1 MEITWIPISWDMFNP
16 LGLHFIRQRG
26 KSKRPVYMASSF
38 IGLDTETSKIVEE
51 DTAWLYQWCFSYPKG
66 NGERWLVYGRRPS
79 ELAEALVKVVSKNK
93 LHMVAGRTIPVYIH
107 NLSYDYTYIK
117 DYIKL
122 YFKQSFSADLVEEQ
136 SKLLAIA
143 PHKILSWEICG
154 LVFKCSFRLTGKSLD
169 QWSKELGTH
178 ERKLVGAIDYEE
190 IRYQDSKLNR
200 MDWRYMFGDVKTLDE
215 SIILQLKK
223 WKDTLKTIPLTV
235 TGYVRRETR
244 REYKKDPKNR
254 EQFKKKALNLHVYRL
269 LRKEFAG
276 GLTHGNRYYANK
288 TLRAGKTQYKTL
300 ENIWKIIEDFGHGD
314 FISHYPTQELT
325 KGMPV
330 SPFRLYHEHSFRGS
344 IMSLQDLQKLA
355 EKYCILATITISRLE
370 IRKGVTLPYAQA
382 SKFRAGRIDSLE
394 MIEDNGRVLK
404 MLNGHTKIV
413 VNEHDLKW
421 LMKQYTFDYLVDE
434 VYIAERGPC
443 PDFLQNTIRKF
454 MKDKS
459 KYKKEEKHLLKDG
472 FSEIDPV
479 VIAKHLDL
487 MISKG
492 LLNGIYGMMA
502 TDPIRESWLESD
514 TGLWSREPMTEE
526 EYEKKLQEFFD
537 NENNFAN
544 YELGCWTTS
553 AARDQLMDF
562 VECVGY
568 DHFVYADTDSI
579 FYISDDETRA
589 KLKAKN
595 EELMKLNEANHY
607 YIELDGKKEY
617 VNQFEDE
624 GEDIR
629 SFRFLHA
636 KCYAYEAMEEVTVK
650 DKKTKEEK
658 KVNKL
663 QLHTTIAGVKQ
674 IGRNGNN
681 RVKELGSID
690 NLEGDKK
697 FYDCGGTSCTYITGL
712 PDIVDINGHVTET
725 ASAAIIK
732 NVDKTLTA
740 EINLGCDM
748 IRFMKEDIND

>member
-1 MEITWIPISWDMFNP
+1 MDIKWYPINWKDFRP
-16 LGLHFIRQRG
+16 LALHFMRQRG
-26 KSKRPVYMASSF
+26 QSKRPVYMASSF
-38 IGLDTETSKIVEE
+38 IGLDTETSKIE
-51 DTAWLYQWCFSYPKG
+51 AKNIGWLYQWCFSYPKG

-79 ELAEALVKVVSKNK
+79 ELAETLIKIISKNGLTLK
-93 LHMVAGRTIPVYIH
+93 KGRTIPVYIH

-117 DYIKL
+117 DYIRV
-122 YFKQSFSADLVEEQ
+122 YFKQQYSPETVEEQ

-169 QWSKELGTH
+169 GWSKELGTH
-178 ERKLVGAIDYEE
+178 QRKLVGAIDYDE

-215 SIILQLKK
+215 AVILQLKK
-223 WKDTLKTIPLTV
+223 WKDSLKTIPLTV

-244 REYKKDPKNR
+244 REYKKDSKNR
-254 EQFKKKALNLHVYRL
+254 ELFKSKALDLHIYRL
-269 LRKEFAG
+269 LRREFSG
-276 GLTHGNRYYANK
+276 GITHGNRYYANK
-288 TLRAGKTQYKTL
+288 TLRAGKTEYKALDGTYKQ
-300 ENIWKIIEDFGHGD
+300 ITGFKHRDFV
-314 FISHYPTQELT
+314 SHYPTQEIV
-325 KGMPV
+325 GGFPA
-330 SPFRLYHEHSFRGS
+330 SSFRLYHEHSFRGS
-344 IMSLQDLQKLA
+344 IMGLQDLQKLA

-382 SKFRAGRIDSLE
+382 SKFRAGRMDSLE

-434 VYIAERGPC
+434 VYIADRGPC
-443 PDFLQNTIRKF
+443 PEFLRTTVFNFFR
-454 MKDKS
+454 DKS
-459 KYKKEEKHLLKDG
+459 KYKKEEKKLLKDG
-472 FSEIDPV
+472 FSEVDPV

-502 TDPIRESWLESD
+502 TDPIRETWLEAD
-514 TGLWSREPMTEE
+514 TGEWSREPMTEE
-526 EYEKKLQEFFD
+526 DLEKKLSDYFE
-537 NENNFAN
+537 NENSFAN

-553 AARDQLMDF
+553 LARNQLMDF
-562 VECVGY
+562 VELVGY

-579 FYISDDETRA
+579 FYISDDETEA
-589 KLKAKN
+589 KLKEANQK
-595 EELMKLNEANHY
+595 LMEINEANHY
-607 YIELDGKKEY
+607 YIELDDKKEY
-617 VNQFEDE
+617 FNQFEDE
-624 GEDIR
+624 KEDIR

-636 KCYAYEAMEEVTVK
+636 KCYSYETMEEVTVK

-658 KVNKL
+658 KVKKL
-663 QLHTTIAGVKQ
+663 QLHATIAGVKQ
-674 IGRNGNN
+674 LGRNGNN

-697 FYDCGGTSCTYITGL
+697 FYDCGGTSCTYVAGL
-712 PDIVDINGHVTET
+712 PDIVQINGHETEV

-748 IRFMKEDIND
+748 IRFMREEEE